1 MSAVWPLEGS
11 ALKGLCRRADGRS
24 RRLFGGRSRA
34 GLGRSRWARRC
45 LPRTRRCACAPGFG
59 LGTSVF
65 RPPRPDV
72 GRRCLARSLLS
83 ARPLP
88 VRSLVS
94 ARSNVATVVR
104 RRDSVVGVAQQ
115 SDGCRPDA
123 ESRLCG
129 TCRANRHGV
138 DASFGAVRIAWR
150 SFSRLFQSGAKIA
163 RLGGFLGIG
172 RLLPPLLDPIRQK
185 TTLRRRIELK
195 NPPRRSVD
203 KGDWGGV
210 ASLRSRSQGQQC

>member
-1 MSAVWPLEGS
+1 MSAVWPSEGS
-11 ALKGLCRRADGRS
+11 ALKGLRRRADGRS
-24 RRLFGGRSRA
+24 RRSFGGRSRA
-34 GLGRSRWARRC
+34 GFGRSRCARR
-45 LPRTRRCACAPGFG
+45 
-59 LGTSVF
+59 VF
-65 RPPRPDV
+65 RGRVCVRWAGSWGSDRACFV
-72 GRRCLARSLLS
+72 GHAQMSNAAAWRDRCFRQGSCRCRWGRWSRQGRAS
-83 ARPLP
+83 RPLSGDTTVP
-88 VRSLVS
+88 WALRSPTDAVPML
-94 ARSNVATVVR
+94 RVAFVGWVV
-104 RRDSVVGVAQQ
+104 QT
-115 SDGCRPDA
+115 
-123 ESRLCG
+123 G
-129 TCRANRHGV
+129 TA
-138 DASFGAVRIAWR
+138 DASSGAVGIAWR